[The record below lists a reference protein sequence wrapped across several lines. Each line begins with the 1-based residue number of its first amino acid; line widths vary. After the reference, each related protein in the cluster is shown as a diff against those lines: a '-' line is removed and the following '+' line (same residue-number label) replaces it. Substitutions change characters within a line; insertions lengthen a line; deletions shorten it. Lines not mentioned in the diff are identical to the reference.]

1 MHIRIALQC
10 PESELSSLIGDENVR
25 KCISKV
31 EKKRGSGI
39 YLENDIVSEPVAMQ
53 VAYVEAEEQYRI
65 LDQIS
70 EEYPDEFENQESNMY
85 VFRGS
90 DSPELGMRDIE
101 NYDDNIF
108 ILGEK
113 IGFGDPISVEIG
125 KKRKTDML
133 VVGEDSEIVNNITR
147 LWIAQ
152 AMKKTAVSDYNNIYI
167 FDGSMMIDEEEIVN
181 ETLSMDYNSPMVVID
196 NIFSVLHT
204 IDMLYEEYTSRKQR
218 MMQLATISG

>member
-113 IGFGDPISVEIG
+113 
-125 KKRKTDML
+125 
-133 VVGEDSEIVNNITR
+133 
-147 LWIAQ
+147 
-152 AMKKTAVSDYNNIYI
+152 
-167 FDGSMMIDEEEIVN
+167 
-181 ETLSMDYNSPMVVID
+181 
-196 NIFSVLHT
+196 
-204 IDMLYEEYTSRKQR
+204 
-218 MMQLATISG
+218 